1 MVLLL
6 SRGLIWPTG
15 IYNVRVYIRMKWRST
30 LSANRAHD
38 VLVGEDVP
46 WVAVEDDLAAV
57 DRVEPVGHPGGVD
70 QIRLGN
76 EDRDTHRLDGPNR
89 LDKPGNHD
97 RREPLERLV
106 QQQDRRPQGHG
117 PGDGD
122 HLLLSSGEM
131 EAPARHE
138 ALDLREDREDPV
150 VEVPARRRA

>member
-57 DRVEPVGHPGGVD
+57 DRVEPVGDPGGVD
-70 QIRLGN
+70 QVRLGD
-76 EDRDTHRLDGPNR
+76 EDGDAHRLDRPHR
-89 LDKPGNHD
+89 LDEPGDHD

-106 QQQDRRPQGHG
+106 QQQHRRPQGHG
-117 PGDGD
+117 PGDGV
-122 HLLLSSGEM
+122 HLLLPPGK
-131 EAPARHE
+131 
-138 ALDLREDREDPV
+138 V
-150 VEVPARRRA
+150 